1 MFLQL
6 IACFWYPQKSCF
18 HKPVLRKPFVYCLVE
33 QQSSQPL
40 LLQKR
45 ATLWNT
51 SKYNGLVCANLKRT
65 TSSSIEMQLEG
76 LDVASVTDSS
86 QTHSKSIGNPNFED
100 K

>member
-1 MFLQL
+1 MF
-6 IACFWYPQKSCF
+6 PQTCPPEAFCLLPSRAAVMATTSAS
-18 HKPVLRKPFVYCLVE
+18 KP
-33 QQSSQPL
+33 
-40 LLQKR
+40 

-51 SKYNGLVCANLKRT
+51 SKYNGLVCANLKRI

-86 QTHSKSIGNPNFED
+86 QTHNKSIGNPNFED